1 MAARASSI
9 GPAGQHVARS
19 VARLREARSWDQ
31 GELVARLA
39 AEGLAL
45 SQPIVSRV
53 EAGTR
58 RVDVDELL
66 ALAVALGVAPVALL
80 PPHSAPEPAAP
91 KPSGPGGLRGVSVVG
106 VVLDEVGPVSA
117 ALADDIEQLGDL
129 TGMEPTLAATAVRLA
144 ELVDGG
150 RPFPCDECGHL
161 VRGPVDARALPQLTR
176 ELRAT
181 VAALLEGR
189 AVDDDDDDGLDDLG
203 AV

>member
-9 GPAGQHVARS
+9 GPAGQHVARA

-31 GELVARLA
+31 AELVARLA

-66 ALAVALGVAPVALL
+66 ALAVVLGVAPVALL
-80 PPHSAPEPAAP
+80 PPHSAPEP
-91 KPSGPGGLRGVSVVG
+91 SGLRGASVVG
-106 VVLDEVGPVSA
+106 VVLDELGPVGPVST
-117 ALADDIEQLGDL
+117 ALADDIEELGDL

-161 VRGPVDARALPQLTR
+161 VRGPVDARTLPQLTR

>member
-1 MAARASSI
+1 MAARAAAI
-9 GPAGQHVARS
+9 GSAGQHVARA

-31 GELVARLA
+31 AALVARLA

-45 SQPIVSRV
+45 SQPILSRV

-66 ALAVALGVAPVALL
+66 ALALVFGVAPVALL
-80 PPHSAPEPAAP
+80 PPAPTDPAA
-91 KPSGPGGLRGVSVVG
+91 SGPGAVRGVSAGLVV
-106 VVLDEVGPVSA
+106 VDELGAVSA
-117 ALADDIEQLGDL
+117 ALAEDLEVLGDL

-150 RPFPCDECGHL
+150 RPVPCDECGHL
-161 VRGPVDARALPQLTR
+161 VHGLVDARTLPQLTR

-189 AVDDDDDDGLDDLG
+189 TVDDDDDDLGDLG

>member
-9 GPAGQHVARS
+9 GPAGQHVGRA
-19 VARLREARSWDQ
+19 VARVREARSWDQ
-31 GELVARLA
+31 AELVARLA

-45 SQPIVSRV
+45 SQPILSRV

-66 ALAVALGVAPVALL
+66 ALAVALGVAPSSLL
-80 PPHSAPEPAAP
+80 PAHSAPEPA
-91 KPSGPGGLRGVSVVG
+91 GPGGLRGVSVVG
-106 VVLDEVGPVSA
+106 VVLDEADPVGPVSA

-129 TGMEPTLAATAVRLA
+129 VGMEPTLAATAVRLA

-150 RPFPCDECGHL
+150 RHFPCEECGHL
-161 VRGPVDARALPQLTR
+161 VRGPVDAKTLPQLTR

>member
-1 MAARASSI
+1 MAARAAEI
-9 GPAGQHVARS
+9 GPAGRHVGQA

-31 GELVARLA
+31 AALVAQLA

-45 SQPIVSRV
+45 SQPILSRV

-66 ALAVALGVAPVALL
+66 ALAAVLGASPLALL
-80 PPHSAPEPAAP
+80 PPDATTSPAS
-91 KPSGPGGLRGVSVVG
+91 PSPGSVRGVSAGLAVV
-106 VVLDEVGPVSA
+106 DELGEVSA
-117 ALADDIEQLGDL
+117 ALAEDLEQLGDL

-144 ELVDGG
+144 EQVDGG
-150 RPFPCDECGHL
+150 RPVPCDECGHL
-161 VRGPVDARALPQLTR
+161 VHGLVDARSLPQLTR

-189 AVDDDDDDGLDDLG
+189 TVDDDDDDLGDLG
-203 AV
+203 DI

>member
-1 MAARASSI
+1 MAARTTSI
-9 GPAGQHVARS
+9 GPAGQHVAQA

-31 GELVARLA
+31 AALVARLA
-39 AEGLAL
+39 AEGLAV
-45 SQPIVSRV
+45 SQPILSRV

-66 ALAVALGVAPVALL
+66 ALAVALGVAPAALL
-80 PPHSAPEPAAP
+80 PPVATDAAP
-91 KPSGPGGLRGVSVVG
+91 SSPGGRRGVSADLVVVDELG
-106 VVLDEVGPVSA
+106 AVSTALAEDLDE
-117 ALADDIEQLGDL
+117 LGDL

-150 RPFPCDECGHL
+150 QPVPCDECGHL
-161 VRGPVDARALPQLTR
+161 VRGLADARTLPQLTR

-189 AVDDDDDDGLDDLG
+189 TVDDDDDDDLG
-203 AV
+203 DLGDI